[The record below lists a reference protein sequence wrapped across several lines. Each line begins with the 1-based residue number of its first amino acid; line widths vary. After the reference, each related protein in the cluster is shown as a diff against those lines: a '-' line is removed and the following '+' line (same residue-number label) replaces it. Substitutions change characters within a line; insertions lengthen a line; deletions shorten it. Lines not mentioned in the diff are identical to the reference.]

1 MSLLQN
7 NVEISDY
14 FSKLMTE
21 VNKGFRVLTADS
33 SVSSAASGASIAVS
47 VFSVIGTIVIA
58 LSVFPQTIKTMKD
71 RNTAGLSFLLFFLTG
86 LATTFLALYGIGLIT
101 VDPKSSDFAKGSFVA
116 EGKMQYVYN
125 YQEYVAGYLV
135 PGIFLLACEGFMA
148 VTSFM
153 VAFVKLANQIKA
165 KKAGMSESEYY
176 EIHIKPTLNLKGAK

>member
-1 MSLLQN
+1 MSILQN
-7 NVEISDY
+7 ITTPDYILPDSDLAKIISGADL
-14 FSKLMTE
+14 SKL
-21 VNKGFRVLTADS
+21 D
-33 SVSSAASGASIAVS
+33 SSAASGISIAVS

-71 RNTAGLSFLLFFLTG
+71 RNTASLSFLLFFLTG

-101 VDPKSSDFAKGSFVA
+101 VKTNSSAFLVGVTSDTGKGIF
-116 EGKMQYVYN
+116 N
-125 YQEYVAGYLV
+125 YQEYVAGFLV

-165 KKAGMSESEYY
+165 KKAGMSELDYY
-176 EIHIKPTLNLKGAK
+176 EVHIKPTLNLKGAK